1 MGKTSLLAEVRRRAA
16 EAGVA
21 TLSAV
26 GSELEGEYAFG
37 VVRQLF
43 EPAIRALSKR
53 ERAGIFEGAA
63 ALAEPVLDFSAD
75 PAVEGQFSAMH
86 GLYWL
91 GVNLSRERPLL
102 LAVDDA
108 HWADTAS
115 LRWLAYLLNRLD
127 GLPILVA
134 IATRPAQSGAQGE
147 VLATVLAHP
156 RPRIVQVG
164 PLGKDSVAA
173 LVRSALGARP
183 DPAFTAACLQATAGN
198 PLGLN
203 ELLRDLKARE
213 VSPTSDAAV
222 NLDRRAPD
230 AIARRVQKDLG
241 LLGDSA
247 ARLASALAVIGD
259 GTELRLIARLAGL
272 EVDRA
277 AEAADDLFAADLI
290 APERPPRFVHPL
302 LRAAVYDGLPAASR
316 QNLHR
321 RAAEILASNAAEP
334 EVVAAHLLRCE
345 PGRSTDAVK
354 WLRAAA
360 PLALRRGA
368 PATAVSYLTRALA
381 EDVDAPMRSAVLAEL
396 GSAEHVAGDHPGA
409 ADHLREALTGT
420 TDGHARGA
428 MLCDLAMA
436 VGPPEDIDLL
446 DRAIVELGAC
456 DPDAATRLEC
466 IATAFSRASSWRLA
480 PSVESHYPRLRELAR
495 SRGPNAELARATLAV
510 LLSWRDG
517 NREEALLWVGS
528 GFGWKVHYEAR
539 LMHSIGVHWVPMA
552 LRGMDK
558 LHEATGFCEAVL
570 RAAGTDG
577 YMIALVISMMHKA
590 EAEFEMGLLADAE
603 ADASAA
609 LELSPQHLPQFVDG
623 IGATLAQI
631 RFERGQRQAAY
642 EAIEGIGIPP
652 VDLNDET
659 TLRPGFRQIRG
670 RLRCARGWRQDGI
683 EDLRESGRLCDL
695 LLNRN
700 PIIWPWRPS
709 LAAVLA
715 QDCPD
720 EARQVAQENLAN
732 ALRSAIPRGI
742 GVAFR
747 TLALLDHD
755 DSIDHLRAAV
765 AALGESP
772 AQLDLAKAQA
782 DLGGALRRHGHR
794 VEAREPLREAL
805 EIAARCGAVPLI
817 ERVQAEALAAGAR
830 PRRLRLRG
838 VDALTPSELRVAR
851 LAAEGRSNPE
861 IAQALFITAR
871 TVADHLSSSY
881 SKLGIPSRQQLVAA
895 LDWGK

>member
-1 MGKTSLLAEVRRRAA
+1 MGDGESGLWRCTLSPPRHDQRSGADQAPAAVGAGPRTCGDRSVHWGCDRWTRLVPGVGRARWDGQDLPPGRGPEARA

-381 EDVDAPMRSAVLAEL
+381 EDVDTPMRSAVLAEL

-436 VGPPEDIDLL
+436 EGPPKISTSSIEPSWSS
-446 DRAIVELGAC
+446 G
-456 DPDAATRLEC
+456 PATLTRRQDSNASRRLSPGPP
-466 IATAFSRASSWRLA
+466 AGDSRRPSRATTRDCVSWQGVVA
-480 PSVESHYPRLRELAR
+480 P
-495 SRGPNAELARATLAV
+495 T
-510 LLSWRDG
+510 LSWRG
-517 NREEALLWVGS
+517 RRLPCSCPGGTGIAKKPSCGS
-528 GFGWKVHYEAR
+528 GA
-539 LMHSIGVHWVPMA
+539 
-552 LRGMDK
+552 
-558 LHEATGFCEAVL
+558 
-570 RAAGTDG
+570 
-577 YMIALVISMMHKA
+577 
-590 EAEFEMGLLADAE
+590 
-603 ADASAA
+603 ASA
-609 LELSPQHLPQFVDG
+609 
-623 IGATLAQI
+623 
-631 RFERGQRQAAY
+631 
-642 EAIEGIGIPP
+642 
-652 VDLNDET
+652 
-659 TLRPGFRQIRG
+659 
-670 RLRCARGWRQDGI
+670 
-683 EDLRESGRLCDL
+683 
-695 LLNRN
+695 
-700 PIIWPWRPS
+700 
-709 LAAVLA
+709 
-715 QDCPD
+715 
-720 EARQVAQENLAN
+720 
-732 ALRSAIPRGI
+732 
-742 GVAFR
+742 
-747 TLALLDHD
+747 
-755 DSIDHLRAAV
+755 
-765 AALGESP
+765 
-772 AQLDLAKAQA
+772 
-782 DLGGALRRHGHR
+782 
-794 VEAREPLREAL
+794 
-805 EIAARCGAVPLI
+805 
-817 ERVQAEALAAGAR
+817 
-830 PRRLRLRG
+830 
-838 VDALTPSELRVAR
+838 
-851 LAAEGRSNPE
+851 GRS
-861 IAQALFITAR
+861 TTR
-871 TVADHLSSSY
+871 RV
-881 SKLGIPSRQQLVAA
+881 
-895 LDWGK
+895 